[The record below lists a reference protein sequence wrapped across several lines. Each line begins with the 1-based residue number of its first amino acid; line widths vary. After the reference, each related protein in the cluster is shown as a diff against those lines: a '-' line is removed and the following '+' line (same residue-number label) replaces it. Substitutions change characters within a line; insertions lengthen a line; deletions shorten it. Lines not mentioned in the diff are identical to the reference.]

1 MKLLVYFFF
10 NVVLFALSARAQ
22 PVPKG
27 AAAIE
32 VTTTLAGSVL
42 FESVQAYLED
52 AGFDIDEANE
62 DEGSIVTEYKVI
74 SDFGAIKEPVQIRI
88 LAHVEEG
95 VVLFKGETVASTIGR
110 SSRSNPVINTLGV
123 DGAANGEF
131 ALMNEVITRYAKTLD
146 LATIEYN
153 VP

>member
-1 MKLLVYFFF
+1 MKFLLYFFF
-10 NVVLFALSARAQ
+10 NVVLFIRTAQAQ

-27 AAAIE
+27 ATAIE
-32 VTTTLAGSVL
+32 VTTTLASAAL

-62 DEGSIVTEYKVI
+62 DEGSIVTEYKIV

-88 LAHVEEG
+88 LAHIEEG
-95 VVLFKGETVASTIGR
+95 VVLFTGETVAPTTGR
-110 SSRSNPVINTLGV
+110 NSRSNPVVNTLGV

-131 ALMNEVITRYAKTLD
+131 SLMNEVITRYAKTLD